1 MQIVYIQV
9 TGKQMCMK
17 HLRERIPQKKLL
29 YLHGG
34 TYYGSTTQYVS
45 YER

>member
-1 MQIVYIQV
+1 MTYQNNIYKAYMG
-9 TGKQMCMK
+9 TDS
-17 HLRERIPQKKLL
+17 LRKIL

>member
-1 MQIVYIQV
+1 MWIAYIQV
-9 TGKQMCMK
+9 NGKQMYMK
-17 HLRERIPQKKLL
+17 HVRERIPQKKLL

>member
-1 MQIVYIQV
+1 MRIAYIQEN
-9 TGKQMCMK
+9 GKQMHMK